1 MFLALSEIRRSKI
14 RFALL
19 SGSIGLLA
27 YLILF
32 QQSLTGGL
40 ITQFIGALRNQ
51 SAPVIVLGADARSN
65 LQASN
70 VMPEQLAAVAKV
82 DGVAQ
87 ADRLG
92 LATFTAS
99 NVVSRAKTDP
109 KARLVETSL
118 FGYELGRL
126 GAPMTVVSG
135 RLPRVRGEAVASK
148 LNEND
153 GFAIGQRVRI
163 EPSQTEITIV
173 GLADDINFFAAPTLF
188 ASYDT
193 YEEVKRIINP
203 NATGVLPSAILVK
216 PVAGVVTRDL
226 MARITAEVPRV
237 EVLTRAQAEAKA
249 PGVSQ
254 VSSSFGL
261 IIGLLWFVVL
271 LTTGLFFLILTVQK
285 AGSLTV
291 LRAMGASGSK
301 LVGALIIQVFM
312 VMGAGLV
319 FAIALFAGSVGA
331 VANLGLRVDPALIT
345 STAFLLLVLAL
356 LGTGLGATRRVLRIE
371 PAAATSPQG
380 GLR

>member
-1 MFLALSEIRRSKI
+1 MFFALSEIRRSKI

-19 SGSIGLLA
+19 SGSVGLLA

-51 SAPVIVLGADARSN
+51 NAPLIVLGADARSN

-70 VMPEQLAAVAKV
+70 LTPDQLAAVSKM

-99 NVVSRAKTDP
+99 NRVTRAKADV
-109 KARLVETSL
+109 KARLVETTL

-126 GAPMTVVSG
+126 GAPMTLTAG
-135 RLPRVRGEAVASK
+135 RLPTANDEAVASK
-148 LNEND
+148 LNEKD
-153 GFAIGQRVRI
+153 GFGIGDTVRI
-163 EPSQTEITIV
+163 EPSQKEITIV
-173 GLADDINFFAAPTLF
+173 GVADDINFFVAPTLF
-188 ASYDT
+188 TSYET
-193 YEEVKRIINP
+193 FEEVKRVINP
-203 NATGVLPSAILVK
+203 NATGVLASAILVK
-216 PVAGVVTRDL
+216 PTPGTAESDL
-226 MARITAEVPRV
+226 IRRITKGVPRV
-237 EVLTRAQAEAKA
+237 EVLTRKQAESKA

-254 VSSSFGL
+254 VASSFGL

-285 AGSLTV
+285 TGSLTV
-291 LRAMGASGSK
+291 LRAMGASVAK
-301 LVGALIIQVFM
+301 LVGALIIQVLI
-312 VMGAGLV
+312 VMTVGLLLAV
-319 FAIALFAGSVGA
+319 ALFVVSVGA
-331 VANLGLRVDPALIT
+331 VGNLGLSVDPGLIA
-345 STAFLLLVLAL
+345 STAALLFVLAL
-356 LGTGLGATRRVLRIE
+356 VGTALGATRRVLRID
-371 PAAATSPQG
+371 PAAATTPQG